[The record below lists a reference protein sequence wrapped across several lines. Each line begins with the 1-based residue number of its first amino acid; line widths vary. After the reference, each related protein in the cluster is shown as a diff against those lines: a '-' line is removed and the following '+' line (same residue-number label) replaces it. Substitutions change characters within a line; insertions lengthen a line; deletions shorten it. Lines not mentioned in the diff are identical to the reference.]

1 MHGLGCFFVQMPPS
15 LKSAKWRYIL
25 ALLRKSWNYATTPQT
40 LVLCVA
46 FFFLFFVGFCFCF
59 SLVAFFSSKHAT
71 STYQS
76 PKSKPSVA
84 YHLKMEHEDTR
95 TRKFCNAAC
104 EDVITTNRPTPWV
117 LSVIESG

>member
-1 MHGLGCFFVQMPPS
+1 MVLVVVFCTNAPFAKICKMEIYFGSITKIMELRDDATNACFVCAIF
-15 LKSAKWRYIL
+15 R
-25 ALLRKSWNYATTPQT
+25 
-40 LVLCVA
+40 
-46 FFFLFFVGFCFCF
+46 FFVGFCFCF
-59 SLVAFFSSKHAT
+59 SLVVFFFSKHAP

-76 PKSKPSVA
+76 PESKPSVT

-95 TRKFCNAAC
+95 TRKLCNAAC